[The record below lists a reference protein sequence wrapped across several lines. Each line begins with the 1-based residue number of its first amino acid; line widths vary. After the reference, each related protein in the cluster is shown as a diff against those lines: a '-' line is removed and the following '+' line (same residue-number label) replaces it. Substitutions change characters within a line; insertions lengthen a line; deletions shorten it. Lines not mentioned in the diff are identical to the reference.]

1 MHEVSICQSLVSVVL
16 DELAQREVGAGR
28 LKRVRVVAG
37 QLHQLVPDA
46 LVFAYELLTRDTPA
60 AGSQLEL
67 RVPPL
72 EATCKRCGW
81 QGAMEP
87 PIFLCEK
94 CGAGIEIKGGDELF
108 VEELEL
114 AES

>member
-16 DELAQREVGAGR
+16 DELAQRAIGAGR

-37 QLHQLVPDA
+37 QMHQLVPDA
-46 LVFAYELLTRDTPA
+46 LTFAYELLTRDTPA

-72 EATCKRCGW
+72 DAACKSCGW
-81 QGAMEP
+81 RGAIEP
-87 PIFLCEK
+87 PVFLCEA
-94 CGAGIEIKGGDELF
+94 CGAGVEIKGGDELY
-108 VEELEL
+108 VEELEI
-114 AES
+114 ADS